1 MVNKYP
7 HSRSIIE
14 IIYFGCVRI
23 TVQRLISMHNYLL
36 SNFKTFPL
44 TRVPIGHGLGAHISV
59 PSTAKN
65 FFCVCVK
72 NQFYQIFC
80 YSFNLMKWIL
90 NLKQC
95 AKIIKSMAFY
105 RPNMIRFLSIK
116 KEVKLTNFSSRISQ
130 YPHS

>member
-44 TRVPIGHGLGAHISV
+44 TRLPIGHGLGAHISV
-59 PSTAKN
+59 PSTAQN
-65 FFCVCVK
+65 FCVCVCK
-72 NQFYQIFC
+72 
-80 YSFNLMKWIL
+80 KPIL
-90 NLKQC
+90 SNILL
-95 AKIIKSMAFY
+95 F
-105 RPNMIRFLSIK
+105 F
-116 KEVKLTNFSSRISQ
+116 
-130 YPHS
+130 